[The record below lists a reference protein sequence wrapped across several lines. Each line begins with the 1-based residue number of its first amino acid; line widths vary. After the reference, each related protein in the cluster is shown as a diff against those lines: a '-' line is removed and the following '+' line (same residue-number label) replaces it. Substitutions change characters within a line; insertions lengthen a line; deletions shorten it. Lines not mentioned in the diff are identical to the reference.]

1 MTKHKGKELMVV
13 WEARQFDLLSQA
25 PPIFK
30 FGAPIKSVDE
40 TSQQNASS
48 VDCDIFVCYIIK
60 RLAEKREIPRTLRPH
75 DVADF
80 RVHMV
85 LKFLNNDQRTWTEDL
100 WKDNQL
106 ANKMEQ

>member
-1 MTKHKGKELMVV
+1 MKELKLKKKDLP
-13 WEARQFDLLSQA
+13 QFDLLSQA

-40 TSQQNASS
+40 TPQQNESS
-48 VDCDIFVCYIIK
+48 VDCGIFVCYIIK
-60 RLAEKREIPRTLRPH
+60 LLTEKREIPQTLWPC

-85 LKFLNNDQRTWTEDL
+85 CKFLNDDQRTWTEDL
-100 WKDNQL
+100 WKDNQQ